1 MRQQANQLERNCGTA
16 AGGTLLYWLLYQK
29 LFPYFSPL
37 RIFRYLTFRTAF
49 ASLTALF
56 MALIVGPFV
65 IRKLREFQIGQYIRE
80 EGPQAHQKKAGTPTM
95 GGVLIVIAILVPT
108 LLWADLTN
116 RFIWIAIMGLLSF
129 GGVGFADDYLKVV
142 NRRNL
147 GLTARSKLV
156 FQFFFAFA
164 IGISLV
170 LMQANGEY
178 STHLVVPF
186 FKKFQPD
193 LVINALQVNQYT
205 WLLGFLP
212 FLAFV
217 CLVIVGSSN
226 AVNLTDG
233 LDGLAIGCT
242 VIAAGAL
249 TVLTY
254 VSGHAAFAD
263 YLELNR
269 IPQVA
274 ELTIFCGAMVGA
286 SIGFLWYNAHPA
298 EIFMGDVGSLALGGA
313 IGTVAVIIKQ
323 ELLLP
328 FIGGVFVIEALSVI
342 LQVGSYKLR
351 QKRIFKM
358 APIHHHFE
366 LMGWSESKVIVRFWI
381 ASLVFALFAL
391 TTLKLR

>member
-1 MRQQANQLERNCGTA
+1 
-16 AGGTLLYWLLYQK
+16 LLYWLLYEK
-29 LFPYFSPL
+29 IFHYGFTPF

-56 MALIVGPFV
+56 MALVVGPAV
-65 IRKLREFQIGQYIRE
+65 IRHLRDFQIQQFIRE
-80 EGPQAHQKKAGTPTM
+80 EGPKAHQKKAGTPTM
-95 GGVLIVIAILVPT
+95 GGVLIGIAIIIPT

-116 RFIWIAIMGLLSF
+116 RYVWIAVFATVGF
-129 GGVGFADDYLKVV
+129 GAIGFADDYLKIV

-147 GLTARSKLV
+147 GLTGRSKL
-156 FQFFFAFA
+156 FYQFLVA
-164 IGISLV
+164 IAIAVTLV
-170 LMQANGEY
+170 LLQAEGEY
-178 STHLVVPF
+178 STHLIVPF
-186 FKKFQPD
+186 FKNIRPD
-193 LVINALQVNQYT
+193 LVFQR
-205 WLLGFLP
+205 LLPYVYLWPLAFLP
-212 FLAFV
+212 FIVFV
-217 CLVIVGSSN
+217 ALVIVFSSN

-254 VSGHAAFAD
+254 VSGHNVFAD
-263 YLELNR
+263 YLELQR
-269 IPQVA
+269 MPQVG

-313 IGTVAVIIKQ
+313 IGTVAVMIKQ

-328 FIGGVFVIEALSVI
+328 FIGGIFVIEALSVI

-351 QKRIFKM
+351 KKRIFKM
-358 APIHHHFE
+358 APLHHHFE
-366 LMGWSESKVIVRFWI
+366 LLGWSESKIIVRFWI
-381 ASLVFALFAL
+381 LSLVFALFAL